1 MALKLT
7 LFLNLAVCKY
17 KLKEFA
23 SIIGITDQVLE
34 MDPNNVKGLYF
45 RGKAFIETEEFG
57 KAVESFTRLV

>member
-45 RGKAFIETEEFG
+45 RGKAFIETEEYA